1 MKVIGGSFGL
11 KGSAYIAGPRLIV
24 EAAQKASYSPEQ
36 VSGVVSRTEK
46 ERKFGILGALA
57 GAVLLGALGT
67 MFLGIAGAVIGIAVA
82 IAGSF
87 YSTKKNIVEVSFVDG
102 KTLALECTTRA
113 VSKLVKFRK

>member
-46 ERKFGILGALA
+46 ERKFGIMGAVA

-67 MFLGIAGAVIGIAVA
+67 MFLGVAGAVIGIVVA

-87 YSTKKNIVEVSFVDG
+87 YSSTRNVCEVTFSDG
-102 KTLALECTTRA
+102 KTLALECTAKA
-113 VSKLVKFRK
+113 VTKLVKFAP